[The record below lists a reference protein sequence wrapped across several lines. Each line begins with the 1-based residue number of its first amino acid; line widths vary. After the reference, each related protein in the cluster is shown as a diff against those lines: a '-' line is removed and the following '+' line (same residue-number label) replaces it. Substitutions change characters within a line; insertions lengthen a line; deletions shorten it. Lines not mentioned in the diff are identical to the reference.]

1 MPCLLLS
8 CAIFF
13 PSLFLFLLDFPS
25 SFFLSSSTSSISL
38 YSFIPLHLFFL
49 IFPLFS
55 SHLISSPLSLTF
67 FVCLSTFLFF
77 NLSVRPF
84 FFDIHICIFIRI
96 CTKPPNSRSYN
107 ASPPS
112 PPFSIAHC
120 SHTSNLYHFSTFV
133 QQDKSY
139 VPAGLFVL

>member
-1 MPCLLLS
+1 MTCLVLPSFRPSFFFYLSSLHPSFCLPLL
-8 CAIFF
+8 
-13 PSLFLFLLDFPS
+13 PLFLFN
-25 SFFLSSSTSSISL
+25 LSYL
-38 YSFIPLHLFFL
+38 PLHLFFL